1 VSVGGTANAD
11 VPSVRVNTSLKG
23 VAIAAGVSHGDHGAS
38 PHLDLLMHSRS
49 TLPPFVAKSAKKFR
63 KD

>member
-1 VSVGGTANAD
+1 VSVGGIANAD
-11 VPSVRVNTSLKG
+11 APSVRVNTSLKG

-49 TLPPFVAKSAKKFR
+49 LHR
-63 KD
+63 